1 MNTLSPELI
10 AGLAIAFGL
19 TAVIVLMVL
28 LAKWARCRSSGALVA
43 GALMSVFAPDPT
55 LENSIKLV
63 EESRR
68 IQSEEDEEGEDKD
81 PVVQ

>member
-1 MNTLSPELI
+1 MNTLSPEMT

-28 LAKWARCRSSGALVA
+28 LANWARRRSSGALVA

-68 IQSEEDEEGEDKD
+68 IQHEEDEEGEDKD
-81 PVVQ
+81 PVVK